1 MKIHWD
7 EELHLLFR
15 NYYSVVPI
23 LCVNVPSIPSHSP
36 TNTSILHLWKRTG
49 SAPYPNG
56 SRSSHSMA
64 SVASATSGTL
74 RCTSPPAL
82 THPNCHYTFPDPAP
96 PSQRRERMALPGLS
110 FHCIPRCVPFQTPH
124 APILPAGELLSFRS
138 VPELRRHF
146 TRPPANALIRNL

>member
-1 MKIHWD
+1 MSIG
-7 EELHLLFR
+7 ENTQAIGLLPIFSAFPKRER
-15 NYYSVVPI
+15 NHPHAASQRP
-23 LCVNVPSIPSHSP
+23 LDTPKWN
-36 TNTSILHLWKRTG
+36 RTG

-74 RCTSPPAL
+74 RCTSPPAS

-96 PSQRRERMALPGLS
+96 PSQRRERMAMPGLS
-110 FHCIPRCVPFQTPH
+110 FHRIPGCVPFQTPH

-138 VPELRRHF
+138 VPELRHHF
-146 TRPPANALIRNL
+146 TRSPANTLIRNL